1 MTDFMAQERKLGGPG
16 TFALALLL
24 VAPSILAVF
33 ASFAIAHGV
42 SFPAS
47 ALWFIYEVS
56 LYLGYI
62 GVVVVVVLTYSAAVI
77 GRIPRVFVWLMGISG
92 VVGVFFL
99 WYASHIYQSPWYS
112 MI

>member
-1 MTDFMAQERKLGGPG
+1 MPVATQEQNLGGPG
-16 TFALALLL
+16 TFAVALLL
-24 VAPSILAVF
+24 ITPSILAVF
-33 ASFAIAHGV
+33 ASFATVHGV

-47 ALWFIYEVS
+47 ALWFTYEAS

-62 GVVVVVVLTYSAAVI
+62 GVVVVAVLTYSAAVV
-77 GRIPRVFVWLMGISG
+77 GQIPRVFVWLMGISG
-92 VVGVFFL
+92 VAGAFLL